1 MNTLDKVIQNVFGSL
16 SVSPSFPYLAR
27 RSPLMPIVLGALG
40 VAVIGGLAAVII
52 LSPRTR
58 TRAIEAAKGTAA
70 KIGARAMGGA
80 RLAGVGRK
88 EDRVTQ
94 PNGLAAEHA
103 ASGYGSP
110 SGV

>member
-1 MNTLDKVIQNVFGSL
+1 MNTLEKVIQNVFGSL
-16 SVSPSFPYLAR
+16 SISPSFPFFSR
-27 RSPLMPIVLGALG
+27 RSSVMPLVLGAVG

-58 TRAIEAAKGTAA
+58 RRAIEAAKSTAS
-70 KIGARAMGGA
+70 KIGARAQGGA
-80 RLAGVGRK
+80 RMGGIGRR

-94 PNGLAAEHA
+94 PNGLAAEHG
-103 ASGYGSP
+103 ASGYGST